1 MTGKIQ
7 DQISAFNDDE
17 LSQDEC
23 EFLVRRLERD
33 PESREKVLRYAVI
46 GAALRG
52 ELLGPD
58 PDVLRNRLRQALD
71 GVSLVPRRTIDSP
84 GLAARMIRPALGA
97 GIAASVA
104 ALGLLALNNLA
115 SIELRGGAPLV
126 ASQQIAAGDRITEA
140 PSYVVPQESAVIL
153 GVAEP
158 LIQQPILLTNYLV
171 RHGEYAFGIGRTSIH
186 SSVVSGQDTWRVT
199 DDQAPVEE

>member
-17 LSQDEC
+17 LSPDEC

-171 RHGEYAFGIGRTSIH
+171 RHVEYAFGIGRTSIH